1 MIPPSPPASGPEAA
15 NLSLDGLEM
24 SGRKLSDPR
33 ASDPARSDLE
43 RSDLTRSD
51 SAQSGPRPSS
61 PLAALL
67 RTPRR
72 FRFDAAVRLLTL
84 ARRDQ
89 DPAEVTRFRTPPGLT
104 YPPVEVLELRGA
116 GRPDMTVGMMGL
128 TGPSGVLPRHYT
140 DTVVRTLRARS
151 PSLHMFLDM
160 LGHRFV
166 AFFARAGAKYRAAR
180 AVETAALATPP
191 VQDPISQVLLA
202 LTGHGTGHLTGRM
215 LISTSPLLHYA
226 GVFATRPRSANQ
238 LGAMVSDFLGMRAE
252 VIEFAGAW
260 LSLPPDQ
267 RTRIGAAGQFNQL
280 SLDAAAGIRAWDPQ
294 ARIILRLGPLNRRGF
309 ELMLPDRIALH
320 RLVSLVRAYVGFEI
334 GFAINPVLAANAVPP
349 LQLNA
354 LADPPPRLGWNT
366 WLEPEAG
373 VGRDR
378 VKDAADPVFEAEI
391 IEAQSIVGITG
402 AQSIAGI
409 TGARGG
415 AGIGGAPGGADTN
428 KTRSVT

>member
-1 MIPPSPPASGPEAA
+1 M
-15 NLSLDGLEM
+15 
-24 SGRKLSDPR
+24 
-33 ASDPARSDLE
+33 
-43 RSDLTRSD
+43 
-51 SAQSGPRPSS
+51 
-61 PLAALL
+61 

-84 ARRDQ
+84 ARRDAE
-89 DPAEVTRFRTPPGLT
+89 PANVARFRTPPGLT

-116 GRPDMTVGMMGL
+116 GRPDVTVGMMGL
-128 TGPSGVLPRHYT
+128 TGPAGVLPRHYT

-151 PSLHMFLDM
+151 PSLHAFLDI

-180 AVETAALATPP
+180 AMETAALRTPP

-202 LTGHGTGHLTGRM
+202 LTGHGTGHLTDRT
-215 LISTSPLLHYA
+215 LISTEPLLHYA
-226 GVFATRPRSANQ
+226 GLFATRPRSANQ
-238 LGAMVSDFLGMRAE
+238 LGAMVSDWLGMRAE
-252 VIEFAGAW
+252 VVEFAGAW
-260 LSLPPDQ
+260 LSLPVDQ
-267 RTRIGAAGQFNQL
+267 RTRIGAVGQFNQL

-294 ARIILRLGPLNRRGF
+294 ARIILRIGPLNRRGF

-366 WLEPEAG
+366 WLEPAEG
-373 VGRDR
+373 MGRKR

-391 IEAQSIVGITG
+391 IEAQSIVRITG
-402 AQSIAGI
+402 AGNTAGNS
-409 TGARGG
+409 A
-415 AGIGGAPGGADTN
+415 
-428 KTRSVT
+428 